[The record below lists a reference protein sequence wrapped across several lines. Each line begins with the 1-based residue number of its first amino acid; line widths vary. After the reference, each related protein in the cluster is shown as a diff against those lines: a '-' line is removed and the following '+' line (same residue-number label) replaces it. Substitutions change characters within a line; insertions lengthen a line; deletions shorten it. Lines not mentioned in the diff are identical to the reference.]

1 MGKIGLDNV
10 KLDYND
16 NGTVYNALDG
26 LTFDVKEGEFVSLIG
41 SSGCGKST
49 ALSVLSGLRNPDSGT
64 LLIDGQPTTGTG
76 KNRGVVFQHYS
87 LFPWMTVIKNVEYGI
102 RQVFPEIPKKDRL
115 NEAKKYLEKV
125 GLAEFINKYP
135 FQLSGGMQQRAAIAR
150 TLAMKPEI
158 LLMDEP
164 FGAID
169 AKNRV
174 VLQDLLLHILE
185 ESDEKKTVIFVTHD
199 VDEAILLSD
208 RILFMDQK
216 KISKEI
222 AVNFPRPRNREE
234 LIDREAYRTL
244 RKRVVNLFYY
254 ESDEKS
260 EVEGGEGI

>member
-1 MGKIGLDNV
+1 MGKISLDNV
-10 KLDYND
+10 KLNYTD

-26 LTFDVKEGEFVSLIG
+26 LSFDVKEGEFVSLIG

-49 ALSVLSGLRNPDSGT
+49 ALSVLSGLRDPDSGT
-64 LLIDGQPTTGTG
+64 LLIDGKPTTGTG

-87 LFPWMTVIKNVEYGI
+87 LFPWMTIIKNVEYGI
-102 RQVFPEIPKKDRL
+102 QQVFPDMSKKERI
-115 NEAKKYLEKV
+115 NEARKYLEKV
-125 GLAEFINKYP
+125 GLADFVNKYP

-174 VLQDLLLHILE
+174 ILQDLLLNILE
-185 ESDEKKTVIFVTHD
+185 ESEEKKTVVFVTHD

-222 AVNFPRPRNREE
+222 VVNFQRPRNRETLME
-234 LIDREAYRTL
+234 RESYRSL
-244 RKRVVNLFYY
+244 RKKVVNLFYY
-254 ESDEKS
+254 ESEEKS